1 MSLFSL
7 RRPADPAVVRTP
19 AAMLAADL
27 AALRPVT
34 GRRTDWPAEA
44 VERAFHRVYAS
55 TQPWLSLART
65 RRDTTDSAADRA
77 RWDVWIAALTPP
89 EQSVRGTYDQACVLV
104 GQGREMLRAL
114 RETLAPCPSVGSV
127 AREIERLIR
136 AGALKPGA
144 RVPRRSLARRLRV
157 PAGYVDLALKDLAA
171 RKLVEI
177 RASGSAVVLDAGA
190 RVSAPGLQRGPAID
204 ETAAGAA

>member
-1 MSLFSL
+1 MFLLPL
-7 RRPADPAVVRTP
+7 RRPADPAVVRT
-19 AAMLAADL
+19 ATKLKEDL
-27 AALRPVT
+27 AALRRVT
-34 GRRTDWPAEA
+34 TRRAWPAAAVAEA
-44 VERAFHRVYAS
+44 HHHIYAS

-89 EQSVRGTYDQACVLV
+89 EQSVRGTYAQACVLV

-114 RETLAPCPSVGSV
+114 RETLTPCPSVGSV
-127 AREIERLIR
+127 AKEIERLIR
-136 AGALKPGA
+136 AGALKPAA

-157 PAGYVDLALKDLAA
+157 PAVYIDLALADLAA

-177 RASGSAVVLDAGA
+177 RASGSAVVLDAAA
-190 RVSAPGLQRGPAID
+190 RVSAPGLQQHPAID
-204 ETAAGAA
+204 ETSVGAA